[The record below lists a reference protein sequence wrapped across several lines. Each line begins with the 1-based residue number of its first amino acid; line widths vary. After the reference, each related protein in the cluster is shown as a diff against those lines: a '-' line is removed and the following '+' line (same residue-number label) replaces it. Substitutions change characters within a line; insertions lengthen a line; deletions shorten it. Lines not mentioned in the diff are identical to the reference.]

1 MSFGSWSKDT
11 EFKCQSIQISH
22 EPKSL
27 YADVDFADIPYDDL
41 FIVIKLVFMLV
52 TNPLLETAIKSPL
65 NG

>member
-11 EFKCQSIQISH
+11 EFKCQSIQIFH

-41 FIVIKLVFMLV
+41 FIVKVSV
-52 TNPLLETAIKSPL
+52 YACH
-65 NG
+65 